1 MGTLLGMV
9 MIFMAGIAGI
19 IFSILAQRLKQ
30 EIFFILGCVTSA
42 IVLIYIIWNFQ
53 WWWAMINSA
62 DGAFMALIILS
73 FLVIP
78 IIFLV
83 QSKQAVGS
91 NDGDSDVTVDFLE
104 EVINSEDEEIDFED
118 DLDNIDESDFHNL

>member
-1 MGTLLGMV
+1 
-9 MIFMAGIAGI
+9 
-19 IFSILAQRLKQ
+19 
-30 EIFFILGCVTSA
+30 
-42 IVLIYIIWNFQ
+42 
-53 WWWAMINSA
+53 MINSA